1 MSQTLTEDPLR
12 RYRILITGTGGVES
26 HSLFVQYSKHTFSRD
41 YDVSIED
48 VLYTTVKIENEPISI
63 ELTQCIGTEEYRALL
78 EHNIR
83 NAEGIIL
90 TYSIISLNSL
100 HALDTFD
107 RIIKKHHGRDNPI
120 PVVLLGN
127 KCDLSDSERQVSFS
141 DGAHFAKT
149 RGWHFFEVSAKKNIN
164 VDEAFM
170 KLFTQVR
177 NKDILTHRSTAAAD
191 ILNSSSTSSSN
202 SSSQRHS
209 RIKAL
214 WHKAIKLRH

>member
-41 YDVSIED
+41 YDVSIE
-48 VLYTTVKIENEPISI
+48 
-63 ELTQCIGTEEYRALL
+63 GTEEYRALL